1 MTDVLKNPSFWTGL
15 GTILGTLTED
25 VLTFGAGIADDPAT
39 LSLGIGLIMV
49 ACAAKNHTKEQSI
62 NNVDA
67 KLKSIGLSRT
77 KNRNNNFSIVFQ
89 AQGSGMYQNIR
100 KGSTQGS
107 KVMQVFSN
115 KPITKKQ
122 ALGVLEILYTELTP
136 QEQINMLNTFN
147 EAAEWIDSVKG
158 GYSSPYKS
166 IQQKN
171 DPTGNRIDMIFK
183 GGYNL
188 TEN

>member
-1 MTDVLKNPSFWTGL
+1 M
-15 GTILGTLTED
+15 
-25 VLTFGAGIADDPAT
+25 
-39 LSLGIGLIMV
+39 
-49 ACAAKNHTKEQSI
+49 H
-62 NNVDA
+62 
-67 KLKSIGLSRT
+67 
-77 KNRNNNFSIVFQ
+77 
-89 AQGSGMYQNIR
+89 QNIR

-107 KVMQVFSN
+107 KVLQVFSD

-122 ALGVLEILYTELTP
+122 ALGTLSVLYSELTP
-136 QEQINMLNTFN
+136 KEQENMLNTFT
-147 EAAEWIDSVKG
+147 EATEWIESVKG

-188 TEN
+188 TDN